1 MVKFQD
7 ILCVIMEQHILK
19 KKNRWQGIE
28 TGYLPAQGDVIF
40 FNWLEKDDNGNLY
53 QDEKSDHTGIVE
65 YYDSSTNKVYTIE
78 GNSGDECKERS
89 YNADDIQI
97 IGYGTMDANLDTP
110 IKNINGSYE
119 VDSAKIEEE
128 LQKIKDQDLQPIE

>member
-1 MVKFQD
+1 M
-7 ILCVIMEQHILK
+7 
-19 KKNRWQGIE
+19 
-28 TGYLPAQGDVIF
+28 QGDVIF
-40 FNWLEKDDNGNLY
+40 FNWLEKDENGNLF

-65 YYDSSTNKVYTIE
+65 YYDTSTNKVYTIE

-97 IGYGTMDANLDTP
+97 MGYGTMDANLDTP

-128 LQKIKDQDLQPIE
+128 LQRIKDQDLQPIE